1 MQPRNLHT
9 VLKHL
14 RLLPRRLQLAV
25 KKQHILL
32 HPVLRPPHQRARKPV
47 LKTAVVD
54 LHRILDQRE
63 LHQRHLRDIQG
74 HIPLKP
80 HLARALLDHGRLG
93 LQEGGA
99 RAVLKV
105 ESDEPLHVGL
115 DGALLGG
122 VLGEVRCDDP
132 GETGGA
138 LVEFEVDEFGDE
150 GVVLCEGLGELTE
163 LFDAEDGVF
172 ELAVGDALVEF
183 VHLGLDPAQ
192 VAGLAL
198 DGEER
203 GGGAVGGE
211 GVEEVAFFE
220 ELWVAPG
227 EEGHAVAAA
236 EVVFGLCAEGLAEL
250 VGGLFELAEEL
261 DLFDDV
267 VVLVDEGLLAHAE
280 VDGVEDLA
288 LARRVRGGGREVDH
302 FDLGEGPAAL
312 GDVLDL
318 GGGGVAVFG
327 ALLLDRRDEEVVI
340 EEDHVD
346 DAAGLP
352 GGRIELDPVAGLED
366 DVAAGDGGEEL
377 LGALD
382 GLPEGLQVRHV
393 QRREVGDGRAVGA
406 LAGGEVGGGEGVFGV
421 GLEGGGG
428 VVEVGEEGAEGAH
441 LGLELVDF
449 LGDEDELR
457 AVHED
462 VLLQVGGGA
471 VADFLEAALVVLDLG
486 VGGVCEDGGDDCG
499 ARGEC
504 GRAGGGAGGGA
515 GVRECG
521 GTYTHRD

>member
-32 HPVLRPPHQRARKPV
+32 HPVLRPAHQRARKPV

-74 HIPLKP
+74 HIPLEP

-163 LFDAEDGVF
+163 LFDAEDGVL
-172 ELAVGDALVEF
+172 ELAVGDALVEL

-211 GVEEVAFFE
+211 GVEEVAFLE

-236 EVVFGLCAEGLAEL
+236 EVVFGLCAESLAEL

-288 LARRVRGGGREVDH
+288 LARRVRGRREVDH

-327 ALLLDRRDEEVVI
+327 ALLLDSRDEEVVI

-393 QRREVGDGRAVGA
+393 QRREVGDGRAVRA
-406 LAGGEVGGGEGVFGV
+406 LAGGEVGGGERVVGV
-421 GLEGGGG
+421 GLEGGGR

-486 VGGVCEDGGDDCG
+486 VGGVCEHGGDDCG
-499 ARGEC
+499 GCGGCGQRGQHRRAC
-504 GRAGGGAGGGA
+504 GRGA
-515 GVRECG
+515 